1 MYAVKEVVADDF
13 AGNGLGF
20 VIQQHHVVAVPAHR
34 AADVQ
39 QQTRHVEHGGGNFV
53 GDHLGWVEMAGIQA
67 QRGLAAGGVTHVEL
81 V

>member
-20 VIQQHHVVAVPAHR
+20 RHPAPRGRCPSAPGGWTQQA
-34 AADVQ
+34 
-39 QQTRHVEHGGGNFV
+39 RHAEHGGGDLV
-53 GDHLGWVEMAGIQA
+53 GDDFRWVEVAGIRA
-67 QRGLAAGGVTHVEL
+67 QRGLAAGGITHVEL